1 MEELA
6 AHDGESTTPRKAQH
20 KLGKVI
26 NQVQLDKFME
36 SLDSL
41 PEEIVPPTVDDPF
54 GGSESKDVAYGAL
67 KGQEHTVFSGR
78 LQQTELG
85 RFPRTSLSML
95 RDVPWELKSSWH
107 QVAPDAIEAEM
118 GGPLPQCTLR
128 PVREIALR

>member
-1 MEELA
+1 
-6 AHDGESTTPRKAQH
+6 
-20 KLGKVI
+20 
-26 NQVQLDKFME
+26 ME

-85 RFPRTSLSML
+85 RFPRTSLSIL
-95 RDVPWELKSSWH
+95 RDEPWELKSSWH

-118 GGPLPQCTLR
+118 GGPFTTMHARTSPRDGAQVTMYEPLKH
-128 PVREIALR
+128 ALS